1 MSAHTASIEAP
12 LGLKV
17 FPRPRDPQEVGADR
31 RPRPERVDVAP
42 TALGHGDVPVTVLVA
57 AKNEEVNLPRCLSAL
72 TPAARVVVLDSRS
85 TDATVAQA
93 ASYGAEVVQFDY
105 KGSYPKKRQWALETL
120 DLQTEW
126 VFLLDA
132 DEVVPEALWDE
143 IRAVTSDPRA
153 SDGYLVTKGFH
164 FLGRAFTFGGF
175 SFDALLLFRTGKARF
190 EHLVDDPAS
199 ALDMEVHERVIVDGT
214 VKSLKTPLV
223 HEDFKGLEAYIR
235 RHNQYS
241 TWEARLR
248 HSYLNGGSY
257 GTQSVQAR
265 LFGNAQERRRF
276 LKKVAIRTPFEPLLW
291 FLYHFILRGGFL
303 EGRAGLIASQI
314 RASYISQ
321 VRAKMYEL
329 GMDAQ
334 AEPGGATSRP
344 GPTPITWS
352 RSTPA
357 VRARPA

>member
-1 MSAHTASIEAP
+1 MSAHTTSLEAP
-12 LGLKV
+12 TGLKV
-17 FPRPRDPQEVGADR
+17 FPRPRSADDVGVER
-31 RPRPERVDVAP
+31 RPQPARVEVAP
-42 TALGHGDVPVTVLVA
+42 TLLGHGDVPVTVLVA

-72 TPAARVVVLDSRS
+72 APAARVVVLDSRS

-93 ASYGAEVVQFDY
+93 ASYGAEVAQFDY
-105 KGSYPKKRQWALETL
+105 KGSYPKKRQWALDTL
-120 DLQTEW
+120 DLDTEW

-132 DEVVPEALWDE
+132 DEVVPDALWSE
-143 IRAVTSDPRA
+143 IRAVTSDPQA
-153 SDGYLVTKGFH
+153 ADGYLVTKGFH
-164 FLGRAFTFGGF
+164 FLGRAFAFGGF
-175 SFDALLLFRTGKARF
+175 SFDALLLFKTGTARF

-214 VKSLKTPLV
+214 VKSLKTPLI

-257 GTQSVQAR
+257 GTQSVTPR

-276 LKKVAIRTPFEPLLW
+276 LKKLAIRTPFEPLLW
-291 FLYHFILRGGFL
+291 FVYHFVLRGGFL

-334 AEPGGATSRP
+334 PQQGNARSRRKSA
-344 GPTPITWS
+344 PIAWP
-352 RSTPA
+352 RSTPTPTPQP
-357 VRARPA
+357 V